1 MLRSAVIDGWF
12 CDEYD
17 SRAPQRATVPMEKL
31 PSDNLGVR
39 LPGESDPAKIGP
51 EAAELLANGEDL
63 EVTVGWP
70 EAMVVVRHQGAVIF
84 AEGDVVHFGAM
95 PLDLEH
101 SIRRAGYEY
110 LDTSGAEVKIELEMD
125 KDDEVSTALLGPGE
139 TAQFGPY
146 SIFHERSFD
155 PSDRQSSLRQHSYF
169 LRIRRRREVPAT
181 RSPHP
186 DLLHPLDVESPAA
199 VVALARRYGYLH
211 EEEAMLAERA
221 EFKGR
226 LALYE
231 GAAVKLEQA
240 VRAVGPDPATLR
252 RRAETV
258 QVVTACLSRGER
270 GQALIGRATILLQPT
285 RIVTVSRLQ
294 LDSLPGRMRRT
305 STGS

>member
-1 MLRSAVIDGWF
+1 
-12 CDEYD
+12 
-17 SRAPQRATVPMEKL
+17 
-31 PSDNLGVR
+31 
-39 LPGESDPAKIGP
+39 
-51 EAAELLANGEDL
+51 
-63 EVTVGWP
+63 
-70 EAMVVVRHQGAVIF
+70 
-84 AEGDVVHFGAM
+84 
-95 PLDLEH
+95 
-101 SIRRAGYEY
+101 
-110 LDTSGAEVKIELEMD
+110 
-125 KDDEVSTALLGPGE
+125 
-139 TAQFGPY
+139 
-146 SIFHERSFD
+146 
-155 PSDRQSSLRQHSYF
+155 
-169 LRIRRRREVPAT
+169 VPAT